1 MTPDPPPAHDSEAD
15 AVQQAAAAR
24 PVAIFDSG
32 LGGLTVMRE
41 IALALPCEDLIY
53 FGDTAR
59 VPYGIKS
66 PKTIILFADECC
78 RFLRRR
84 EPKLIVVACN
94 TASAAALPHLRE
106 VLDVPVIGVV
116 EPGARAAVAATRNRR
131 VGVIG
136 TEATIQSRAY
146 VETIRELDPSIAV
159 IGRPCP
165 LLVPL
170 VEEGRACDDPVV
182 RLAAKEYLRPIRD
195 FGADTLVLGC
205 THYPLLKAALRQ
217 AMGAAVRIV
226 DSARETARA
235 TAETLDGLGLRR
247 AGPSSPAYRYVVT
260 DNPLRFAAV
269 GSRIMRNIIDCVEL
283 VDPDAIARPPS

>member
-1 MTPDPPPAHDSEAD
+1 MGSTVESRSSRKNTSGAD
-15 AVQQAAAAR
+15 R
-24 PVAIFDSG
+24 PVGVFDSG
-32 LGGLTVMRE
+32 IGGLTAVRE
-41 IALALPCEDLIY
+41 LRKVLPGEDIIY
-53 FGDTAR
+53 LGDTAR
-59 VPYGIKS
+59 VPYGTKSEETIKR
-66 PKTIILFADECC
+66 FAEQDVE
-78 RFLRRR
+78 FLRRFDI
-84 EPKLIVVACN
+84 KLIVVACN
-94 TASAAALPHLRE
+94 TASAAALPYLRE
-106 VLDVPVIGVV
+106 ALDVPVIGVV

-136 TEATIQSRAY
+136 TEATIKSRAY

-159 IGRPCP
+159 INRPCP

-217 AMGAAVRIV
+217 AMGAAVSIV
-226 DSARETARA
+226 DSAEETARA

-247 AGPSSPAYRYVVT
+247 AGPSSPAYRYIVT